1 MTASVR
7 PSLSDIAMRI
17 CGLKN
22 RRDLERS
29 IERSVVRRDAR
40 GSWSILGISSIEIQ
54 SRGELFE
61 AEFPSLLTLANSRK
75 TLKRRVTPE
84 TGACTGI

>member
-7 PSLSDIAMRI
+7 RSLSDIAMRI

-29 IERSVVRRDAR
+29 IERSVVRRNAHD
-40 GSWSILGISSIEIQ
+40 SLSILGISGIEIQ
-54 SRGELFE
+54 SGSQFFE
-61 AEFPSLLTLANSRK
+61 AEFPELSPLDHPYRTLISRS
-75 TLKRRVTPE
+75 
-84 TGACTGI
+84 GY